1 MQQDY
6 IRQAAEFFNQG
17 RITGIV
23 ILLLLLSIICQ
34 IMIGVLYQNMIKAAD
49 NMASTENRLLKQC
62 KLKFIN
68 CYQMNM
74 GVTNIPVFVDKF
86 LNKIKLGGISLIS
99 MGHLSG
105 QLMLIS
111 VFVSGIGICKGII
124 EGHTIGSLLPYY
136 IVSLFGLYAYF
147 SVSSLVD
154 LNGKKRILKTNLV
167 DYLENHMINH
177 LSLVA
182 GQVVEEGAAQ
192 EDTAEE
198 KGTVTDM
205 VSAAQKKE
213 TKAPKSVF
221 SKSEEQELGE
231 LLKEFLS
238 ASGG

>member
-1 MQQDY
+1 MEQDY
-6 IRQAAEFFNQG
+6 ISKIAEFFNQG

-34 IMIGVLYQNMIKAAD
+34 IMIGVLYQNMIKEAD
-49 NMASTENRLLKQC
+49 NMAATENRLLKQC

-68 CYQMNM
+68 CYQTNM

-86 LNKIKLGGISLIS
+86 LNKIRLGGMSLIGI
-99 MGHLSG
+99 GHLSG

-111 VFVSGIGICKGII
+111 VFVSGIGICKGIV
-124 EGHTIGSLLPYY
+124 EGRTIGSLLPYY

-177 LSLVA
+177 LSLVSGQAVELGAEA
-182 GQVVEEGAAQ
+182 GGAEKEALAA
-192 EDTAEE
+192 EDGRER
-198 KGTVTDM
+198 KR
-205 VSAAQKKE
+205 E
-213 TKAPKSVF
+213 TRSPKSVF

-238 ASGG
+238 ASGS